1 MKKLSKGFKLTGRLP
16 SIFERQ
22 SVYVCISVS
31 SSFGVNGFR
40 MLLVMGNIEVG
51 LELYFEVLAP
61 NPKIGRLVTLASDE
75 AINFIISL

>member
-1 MKKLSKGFKLTGRLP
+1 
-16 SIFERQ
+16 
-22 SVYVCISVS
+22 
-31 SSFGVNGFR
+31 